1 MSLTLPDVRRIAA
14 DVARQQDSSLEV
26 VAATPSEGE
35 SAYTEVLLTV
45 HGCRSEPCRLIIGFS
60 RDASEPEC
68 RRAIEAQLQQHLAK
82 HRGEG

>member
-1 MSLTLPDVRRIAA
+1 MSLTLTEVRRIAA

-35 SAYTEVLLTV
+35 SAYTEVLLNMR
-45 HGCRSEPCRLIIGFS
+45 GSGSEPGRLIIGVS

-68 RRAIEAQLQQHLAK
+68 RRAVEERLQHQLAK
-82 HRGEG
+82 HR